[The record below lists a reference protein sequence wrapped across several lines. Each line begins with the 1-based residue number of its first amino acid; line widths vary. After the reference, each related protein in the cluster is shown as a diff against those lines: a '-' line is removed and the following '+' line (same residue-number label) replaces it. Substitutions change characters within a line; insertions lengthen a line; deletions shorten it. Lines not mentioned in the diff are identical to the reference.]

1 MNNQTDP
8 ELLRRLLLGNIRCL
22 LRHRYGATLP
32 DDDAG
37 REDLFEMLLQV
48 SLRQKSPA
56 KVMRNTI
63 EVWAPWMDA
72 AEAFELVQRI
82 ELLPLKLRYRTAKDL
97 GQRFNVTNVERE
109 RFRLWQIAPVDMTD
123 ADMAEWRK
131 TRRTVRNRLRMQRKR
146 RQAGTRSRP
155 DYLASSKRRQK
166 PWAAEGVSRATW
178 YRRRETATVRQVRV
192 PINSSVIRGTH
203 TCLTE
208 IGAPSVQHPRGA
220 RTPVTAHNRRNP
232 VRRDSTGTDVPDR
245 PRAKVH
251 RPVSTRHER

>member
-72 AEAFELVQRI
+72 AEAFELV
-82 ELLPLKLRYRTAKDL
+82 
-97 GQRFNVTNVERE
+97 
-109 RFRLWQIAPVDMTD
+109 
-123 ADMAEWRK
+123 
-131 TRRTVRNRLRMQRKR
+131 
-146 RQAGTRSRP
+146 
-155 DYLASSKRRQK
+155 
-166 PWAAEGVSRATW
+166 
-178 YRRRETATVRQVRV
+178 
-192 PINSSVIRGTH
+192 
-203 TCLTE
+203 
-208 IGAPSVQHPRGA
+208 
-220 RTPVTAHNRRNP
+220 
-232 VRRDSTGTDVPDR
+232 
-245 PRAKVH
+245 
-251 RPVSTRHER
+251 